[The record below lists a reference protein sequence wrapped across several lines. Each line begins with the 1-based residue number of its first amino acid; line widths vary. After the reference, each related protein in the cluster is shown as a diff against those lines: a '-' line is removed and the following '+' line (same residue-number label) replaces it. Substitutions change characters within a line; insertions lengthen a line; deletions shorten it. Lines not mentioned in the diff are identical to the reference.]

1 LVRSFA
7 RRLLDAVAR
16 RVASGAATSQLRFA
30 IGSLAARQV
39 RALPAGVPLVDAE
52 FQAYSQ
58 WGDDGIIQYL
68 VARIRPQQRTFVEFG
83 VEDYSEA
90 NTRFLLMHD
99 NWSGLVIDSSP
110 QFVDAIRRD
119 TISWRHD
126 LTATCALITREN
138 IDALIAARFP
148 GPALGLLS
156 IDIDGNDYWVWQA
169 IRGVQPEIVVCEY
182 NAVFGPR
189 LAVSVPYRPD
199 FARTQ
204 AHFSNLYFG
213 ASLPALCALGTEKGY
228 AFVGC
233 NSAGNNAFFVR
244 RDRLSGLRE
253 VAPEEGYVDSR
264 FRESRGPGGQLT
276 HLGGLD
282 RLRAIDALPLV
293 EVRSG
298 RAQTIRDLY
307 ADMLDGHRAR

>member
-1 LVRSFA
+1 MVRAFA
-7 RRLLDAVAR
+7 RRLLDAVAY
-16 RVASGAATSQLRFA
+16 RVAGRTAIDQLRFA
-30 IGSLAARQV
+30 VGSLAARQV
-39 RALPAGVPLVDAE
+39 RALPDGVRLSDAE

-68 VARIRPQQRTFVEFG
+68 VARIRPLHRTFVEFG
-83 VEDYSEA
+83 VESYAES

-99 NWSGLVIDSSP
+99 NWSGLVIDSSA
-110 QFVDAIRRD
+110 QYVEAIRRD
-119 TISWRHD
+119 AVSWRHD
-126 LTATCALITREN
+126 LTATCAFITPEN

-169 IRGVQPEIVVCEY
+169 VRGVQPEIVVCEY

-213 ASLPALCALGTEKGY
+213 ASLAALCALGAEKGY

-253 VAPEEGYVDSR
+253 MSAAEGYVESR
-264 FRESRGPGGQLT
+264 FRESRGPDGQLT
-276 HLGGLD
+276 YLGGLD
-282 RLRAIDALPLV
+282 RLRAIETLPLV
-293 EVRSG
+293 EIHSG
-298 RAQTIRDLY
+298 RTQTIRDLY
-307 ADMLDGHRAR
+307 ADTLGG